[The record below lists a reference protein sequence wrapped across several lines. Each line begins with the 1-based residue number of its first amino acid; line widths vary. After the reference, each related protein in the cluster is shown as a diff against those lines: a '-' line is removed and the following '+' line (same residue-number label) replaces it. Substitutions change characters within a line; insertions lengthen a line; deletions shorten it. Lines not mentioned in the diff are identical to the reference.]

1 MGKRKPVSPALLQE
15 RAARYSTR
23 FSWVHAAVWLS
34 MPALWSAL
42 LIWGVIHMCSPAPY
56 TATQTHVIVQAS
68 R

>member
-23 FSWVHAAVWLS
+23 FSWVRAAVWLS
-34 MPALWSAL
+34 MPALWAAL
-42 LIWGVIHMCSPAPY
+42 LIGGIIHMCSPAPY
-56 TATQTHVIVQAS
+56 TATQTQVTLQAS